1 MTRTYQK
8 KKRAEREAETRRRI
22 VEATVALHTS
32 VGPARTT
39 ISAIADK
46 AGVQRHT
53 VYSHF
58 PEEDALFAAC
68 TSHWASLHPFPLAEP
83 WEEAADPLQGLALA
97 LQDIWGWYRDV
108 ESDLELF
115 FRDAELMPAVRADM
129 NRYAERLSAIAD
141 RLATDLSDSSVVR
154 AAVGHALAFETW
166 RSLVRRE
173 GLTTDGAVEAMLTLV
188 ERLIRDESLVG
199 ER

>member
-1 MTRTYQK
+1 MTRAYEK
-8 KKRAEREAETRRRI
+8 KKRAEGEAETRRRI

-39 ISAIADK
+39 ISAIAAK

-53 VYSHF
+53 VYAHF
-58 PEEDALFAAC
+58 PEEDTLFAAC
-68 TSHWASLHPFPLAEP
+68 TAHWAALHPFPTAEP
-83 WEEAADPLQGLALA
+83 WEAAADPLQRLALA
-97 LQDIWGWYRDV
+97 LRSVWGWYADV

-115 FRDAELMPAVRADM
+115 FRDAELIPAVHADM
-129 NRYAERLSAIAD
+129 DRYAAQLGSVAD
-141 RLATDLSDSSVVR
+141 RLAADLGRSSVVR

-173 GLTTDGAVEAMLTLV
+173 GLTTDAAIDAMLTLV
-188 ERLIRDESLVG
+188 ERLSSEATARPE
-199 ER
+199 